1 MKKILALILV
11 LALSLTLLAGC
22 GGAVD
27 PKPSS
32 DPAPAASQAGSDKPD
47 NNDKTDDTPAGPK
60 EMVIGSINDVGSMY
74 PGGAMT
80 TGRKTMRNLV
90 YEPLFWQDA
99 EAGKLQPVIGKSY
112 ESLGNGK
119 YAIEIFDNVYDSEG
133 NHLTADDVLF
143 SVQFHID
150 DGENPSNYE
159 TITEIKK
166 TGDYSFEVTFDP
178 EVKGQFEAFV
188 SYTLCITEAAWNAS
202 PDGMTEYPVGTGGY
216 VLNKDETILGSTY
229 VFEKRDDYW
238 QTDAQ
243 YITARNAN
251 NIDKFTVRVIT
262 DTATMA
268 VELQTGGIDFT
279 TDIAT
284 VDRANFVGA
293 DGNALDGYTMVYGTN
308 NAFAHLSFNCGPAS
322 LCSDINLRKAIAYAI
337 DAAACAFTVHGA
349 NGKAC
354 YAATNPG
361 LGDTD
366 ESMGDGDYYNY
377 SVDKAKAALAQSSYK
392 GETLKL
398 LVQPNATIKPAAA
411 LIQQY
416 CNEINV
422 KIEVLSFDMAQYRK
436 LENDK
441 SGTGFDIKINGL
453 TAIDDYVFRSLEEID
468 NRTKSGK
475 NKLFIADA
483 EMQKLYEAAAAAET
497 NNYESVKAL
506 LDYVEEQCYIYGLYY
521 GPKVFLGKENV
532 TSVVTCIPEDVL
544 YTGIDMK

>member
-22 GGAVD
+22 GGNNGGNAD
-27 PKPSS
+27 PT
-32 DPAPAASQAGSDKPD
+32 PAASQAGSNPSGDS
-47 NNDKTDDTPAGPK
+47 DKTDDTPAGPK

-112 ESLGNGK
+112 KSLGNGK
-119 YAIEIFDNVYDSEG
+119 YSIEIFDNVYDSEG

-143 SVQFHID
+143 SIQFHID

-159 TITEIKK
+159 TITELKK
-166 TGDYSFEVTFDP
+166 TGDFSFEVTFDP

-188 SYTLCITEAAWNAS
+188 SYTLCITEAAWTAS

-284 VDRANFVGA
+284 IDRANFVGA

-322 LCSDINLRKAIAYAI
+322 LCSDINLRKAISYAI
-337 DAAACAFTVHGA
+337 DAAACAYTVHGV
-349 NGKAC
+349 NGAAC

-377 SVDKAKAALAQSSYK
+377 SVDKAKAALAQSSYN

-422 KIEVLSFDMAQYRK
+422 KIEVLSYDMAQYRK

-468 NRTKSGK
+468 NRTQSGK

-506 LDYVEEQCYIYGLYY
+506 LDYIEEQCYIYGLYY

-532 TSVVTCIPEDVL
+532 TNVVTCIPEDVL